1 MTLEKILVGYDGS
14 EKAKKALSLAL
25 KMAKA
30 WGSKI
35 TVLAVIHLPEFNQDT
50 LFDLERRKIVSEL
63 KWAME
68 KAAEEKVDLEI
79 KTTMGDPADNIIRL
93 AREGKFDL
101 VVLGR
106 RGLSRI
112 GYWLTGSVS
121 ERVLRHSPCSIL
133 IVE

>member
-1 MTLEKILVGYDGS
+1 MHVEKILVGYDGS
-14 EKAKKALSLAL
+14 ESSKKALSFAL
-25 KMAKA
+25 QIAKSFS
-30 WGSKI
+30 SKVTI
-35 TVLAVIHLPEFNQDT
+35 LSVMHAPEFNQDME
-50 LFDLERRKIVSEL
+50 FVLEREKIVSDL

-68 KAAEEKVDLEI
+68 KAAEEKVELEV
-79 KTTMGDPADNIIRL
+79 KTEMGDPADRILKL
-93 AREGKFDL
+93 AKEGNFDL

-106 RGLSRI
+106 RGLSRV

>member
-25 KMAKA
+25 KMAKV

-35 TVLAVIHLPEFNQDT
+35 TVLAVIHTPEFDQDT
-50 LFDLERRKIVSEL
+50 QFDLERRKIVSEL
-63 KWAME
+63 QWAME
-68 KAAEEKVDLEI
+68 KAGEEKVDLEI

>member
-35 TVLAVIHLPEFNQDT
+35 TVLAVSHPPEFDQDT
-50 LFDLERRKIVSEL
+50 QFDLERRKIVSEL

-68 KAAEEKVDLEI
+68 KAAEEKVEVEI